1 MTPILVPQIVRNSL
15 QQLQDTIW
23 PVSPTA
29 PRPNARESLDGCF
42 FVADMLLRSWDY
54 LRKLLT
60 SGMERSQ
67 AVSEVKEIL
76 ESIDRSSAT
85 FVKVRQL
92 IKEAP
97 SRSGITPEDLIRL
110 DDQERKIEALR
121 HQADAMLRSIE
132 RPLPPLDPADAD
144 FVACKED
151 RPVSIKMGQ
160 QKPLTLL
167 DPDAELLASFEP

>member
-1 MTPILVPQIVRNSL
+1 MTTILVPQIVRNSL

-23 PVSPTA
+23 PESPA
-29 PRPNARESLDGCF
+29 SPRPNARESLDGCF

-54 LRKLLT
+54 LQKRLT
-60 SGMERSQ
+60 SGMERNQ
-67 AVSEVKEIL
+67 AVSVVKEIR

-92 IKEAP
+92 IEEAP
-97 SRSGITPEDLIRL
+97 ARSGITPEDLIRL
-110 DDQERKIEALR
+110 DDQARRIEALR
-121 HQADAMLRSIE
+121 HLADEMLRSIE
-132 RPLPPLDPADAD
+132 RALPPLDPADTA
-144 FVACKED
+144 FVACEED
-151 RPVSIKMGQ
+151 RLVPIKMGQ